1 MLLPGTRRTATAAA
15 VVVAAPF
22 VIASSCQTGT
32 AKACDVLHEAQRVEA
47 GQVVGT
53 VRAVCDPPP
62 QSHTLRA
69 ELEVR
74 VANTWIGRGRAAVV
88 SVIPDATG
96 FPVEVRAECREGTY
110 RVHVVVEGTGPAPSA
125 VPFRFEDTGPE
136 HTYALVDCAG

>member
-1 MLLPGTRRTATAAA
+1 M

-22 VIASSCQTGT
+22 VMAASCQSAP

-53 VRAVCDPPP
+53 VRAVCDPSP

-74 VANTWIGRGRAAVV
+74 VADTWISRGRAAVV
-88 SVIPDATG
+88 SVIPDAEG

-110 RVHVVVEGTGPAPSA
+110 RVHVIVEGTGPSG

-136 HTYALVDCAG
+136 VGYALVDCAG